1 MNSVNIRKKIGENNP
16 VIAQRFLAD
25 PYAIEYN
32 GRVYVY
38 GSNDSDSFYQDED
51 GRYPRNEY
59 GNIRS
64 LNCISSADLVNWTD
78 HGVIQVAADKNKGV
92 GGIAKWAGN
101 SWAPAATYKT
111 FTDEAGKEYTK
122 FFLYFANSA
131 SSIGVLSADSPE
143 GPFTDPLG
151 KPLITRENP
160 GCEGVAWMFDPAVLM
175 DDDGNA
181 YIYFGGGVPE
191 GMARNPRTA
200 RVAKLGGDM
209 ISIDGEEVIIDAP
222 YMFEDSGINKF
233 GDTYYYSY
241 CTNWSEEA
249 GSAMGKAQIAYMTSK
264 NPMGPFEYQGVAMKN
279 PGQSE
284 YFSPEAWGNN
294 HHCMLQVDDQIL
306 MFYHTPQYELDMRF
320 KFDMSKGACA
330 YRTSYVDAVSIDD
343 AGCLNVAKMTK
354 SGTAEPLKQVNPF
367 AVNPANSFV
376 WGENVTTALFNN
388 DILVKCDTAKGW
400 FGIANIEASK
410 LSSIKGIKV
419 TAGANKNDCRLNI
432 YINSIASANMLAEV
446 VIPAGADTLSEVL
459 TEVNAVPVVSDKVC
473 SLIIEAAGLEESDS
487 VLVKQWQLL

>member
-1 MNSVNIRKKIGENNP
+1 MNSVNIRKDIGNNSP
-16 VIAQRFLAD
+16 IIAQRFMAD

-38 GSNDSDSFYQDED
+38 GSNDSDSFYPNED
-51 GRYPRNEY
+51 GVYPRNEY

-64 LNCISSADLVNWTD
+64 LNCVSSDDLVNWTD
-78 HGVIQVAADKNKGV
+78 HGVIQVASDKNKGV
-92 GGIAKWAGN
+92 EGIAKWAGN

-111 FTDEAGKEYTK
+111 FKDENGNEKTK

-151 KPLITRENP
+151 KPLITRDNP

-191 GMARNPRTA
+191 GMEKNPRTA
-200 RVAKLGGDM
+200 RVAKLGDDM
-209 ISIDGEEVIIDAP
+209 ISIDGEAVLIDAP

-249 GSAMGKAQIAYMTSK
+249 GEAMGKAQIAYMTST
-264 NPMGPFEYQGVAMKN
+264 NPMGPFEYQGVAMLN

-284 YFSPEAWGNN
+284 YFSPQAWGNN
-294 HHCMLQVDDQIL
+294 HHCMLQVGDQIL
-306 MFYHTPQYELDMRF
+306 MFYHTPQYEIDMGF
-320 KFDMSKGACA
+320 EFDMSKGGCA
-330 YRTSYVDAVSIDD
+330 YRTTYVDVVSIDD
-343 AGCLNVAKMTK
+343 AGVLNVEKMTK
-354 SGTAEPLKQVNPF
+354 TGTAVPLKVVEPLN
-367 AVNPANSFV
+367 VNPANSFV
-376 WGENVTTALFNN
+376 WGSDVTTVMHDD
-388 DILVKCDTAKGW
+388 DILVKCDTNKGW
-400 FGIANIEASK
+400 IGVSNIDAQK
-410 LSSIKGIKV
+410 LDNVHAIKV
-419 TAGANKNDCRLNI
+419 AAGNNKGKCTI
-432 YINSIASANMLAEV
+432 KVFINEISQTNMLAELPFDACNDSIIEV
-446 VIPAGADTLSEVL
+446 SADGIDIPKISGEVCSIIIAVDDLSEG
-459 TEVNAVPVVSDKVC
+459 D
-473 SLIIEAAGLEESDS
+473 SLIIKE
-487 VLVKQWQLL
+487 WQMQ